1 VVLAL
6 WVAALGL
13 AWALGGPYMQDF
25 LEGIDHTVL
34 GRHRILLPFAAL
46 AIVALALV
54 IRRQRAVCSACG
66 AVESSWLWSP
76 VPVRASG
83 GPSRRVVLRGL
94 GALGAIT
101 AAGATGVAVIYSRI
115 RGWRPVARDFFFTE
129 VETVSPTF
137 KPDGDPAR
145 IRAMR
150 RLGRTNVMVSD
161 ISLGSGR
168 INRQGGLDVARAALD
183 RGLNYF
189 DTAPDYSGTES
200 EQVLGEA
207 LQGRQREKLFLATKF
222 CVAEGHLPNDTPV
235 PKIVATVEA
244 SLKRLNTDYVDLVH
258 IHSCDQI
265 ERLMAP
271 NIHEAFDRLKEAGKA
286 RFLGVSTHTPNL
298 ERVANAAIDSG
309 RFDVMMLAYHFG
321 MWPQFGHILERAKE
335 KDIGIVAM
343 KTLKGAKHTN
353 LANFR
358 DERATYAQA
367 AFRWV
372 LSNPDVSCL
381 VISFW
386 EPAQVDQYLAASGTA
401 LRPEDTAI
409 LEKYDRLVRG
419 DYCQPHC
426 GVCLPSCPEELPI
439 HDVLRYRMYAKDY
452 GWPEEGERLYAAL
465 GKNASTCLACP
476 APCAGTCPHGIPI
489 RTAMLDAHAT
499 LRRA

>member
-1 VVLAL
+1 V
-6 WVAALGL
+6 
-13 AWALGGPYMQDF
+13 
-25 LEGIDHTVL
+25 
-34 GRHRILLPFAAL
+34 
-46 AIVALALV
+46 
-54 IRRQRAVCSACG
+54 
-66 AVESSWLWSP
+66 
-76 VPVRASG
+76 
-83 GPSRRVVLRGL
+83 SRRVVLRGL
-94 GALGAIT
+94 GALGAVG
-101 AAGATGVAVIYSRI
+101 AAGVTGIAVVYARI
-115 RGWRPVARDFFFTE
+115 RGWRPIARDFFFTE
-129 VETVSPTF
+129 VEYVSPTYQ
-137 KPDGDPAR
+137 PSGEPAR

-168 INRQGGLDVARAALD
+168 ITKQNGLEVARAALD

-207 LQGRQREKLFLATKF
+207 IQGRKRENLFLATKF
-222 CVAEGHLPNDTPV
+222 CVADGHLPNDTPV

-244 SLKRLNTDYVDLVH
+244 SLKRLRTDYVDLVH
-258 IHSCDQI
+258 IHSCDRI

-271 NIHEAFDRLKEAGKA
+271 NVHEAFDRLKESGKA

-298 ERVANAAIDSG
+298 EQVANAAIDSG

-321 MWPQFGHILERAKE
+321 MWPQFGDILERAKQ
-335 KDIGIVAM
+335 KDIGVVAM

-353 LANFR
+353 LATFR
-358 DERATYAQA
+358 DERGTYAQA

-372 LSNPDVSCL
+372 LSNPNVSCL

-386 EPAQVDQYLAASGTA
+386 EPAHVEQYLAASGTS

-452 GWPEEGERLYAAL
+452 GWPEEGERLYARL
-465 GKNASTCLACP
+465 GKNASTCLTCP

-489 RTAMLDAHAT
+489 RTAMLDAHAV